1 MCMPGSTLWR
11 YTRPLWFKNA
21 RNLPN
26 EHHCKTYRS
35 SIASMV
41 INRSIGEGARES
53 DQAWI
58 SLARGSLMCPSS
70 CYDRTW
76 DRQRGK
82 TIGPRVRS
90 DAKHSVILKI
100 NRSMSGNRG
109 LCETLVGGKIR
120 VGQVTGNKHFFF
132 WPYLYKYWTVFSC
145 VNTENIFFIRT
156 IL

>member
-1 MCMPGSTLWR
+1 MLIVYMMVSPPSCFNLSILSIHMHALWR

-35 SIASMV
+35 SITSMV

-109 LCETLVGGKIR
+109 LCETLCLLDQR
-120 VGQVTGNKHFFF
+120 SQV
-132 WPYLYKYWTVFSC
+132 
-145 VNTENIFFIRT
+145 ENLLIT
-156 IL
+156 L